1 MMGEAIGRRELL
13 AMAGGATAAMPAIAQ
28 GTARKPRRLPNRA
41 GPYDLVITG
50 GLVVDPETG
59 LHAIRNVGIKGG
71 AIAAIAEG
79 PLRGAVSLDATG
91 QVVAPGF
98 IDIHA
103 HGQQLPAAWMQAFDG
118 VTTALELESGMLPIS
133 KFYADVAR
141 EGRPIN
147 YGASVSWVSARV
159 AVKEGLEPDGTLT
172 FLQRAFALHGWQNS
186 LASHAELEAILARV
200 KTGLDEGGLGIGI
213 NAGYAP
219 GFGRQE
225 YLRLAELAAATQV
238 PTFTHARYYSV
249 KEPNGGFEAIEEI
262 IALAAIT
269 GAHMHLCHLNS
280 TSGRNI
286 TQIAR
291 AVKAAQARGIPIT
304 VEAYPYGAGSTA
316 VGAES
321 FRGPD
326 WLERWGARDASALHR
341 NGQPLTQAKI
351 DELQLAEP
359 GAVVVMHFLEPDRD
373 AADQA
378 LLDLSVLYPGGAIAS
393 DAMPWLR
400 GNRLVEGTVWP
411 IPDDAFAHPRSAGCF
426 ARFVGR
432 YVRERKAISLL
443 EAMRKTSLIPAQIL
457 GPSVPQMRRKGRLM
471 VGMDA
476 DVVVFDLDHIADRA
490 TFVDNARPSAG
501 MRHVLVN
508 GQPIIRDGARLADA
522 RPGRAIRR
530 AAK

>member
-1 MMGEAIGRRELL
+1 MGEVIDRRELL
-13 AMAGGATAAMPAIAQ
+13 AMAGGASVATPVLAANTAS
-28 GTARKPRRLPNRA
+28 RSSRLANRP
-41 GPYDLVITG
+41 GPYDLVISG

-59 LHAIRNVGIKGG
+59 LQAIRNVGIKDGT
-71 AIAAIAEG
+71 IAAISEA
-79 PLRGAVSLDATG
+79 PLIGGVTLSASG
-91 QVVAPGF
+91 QIVAPGF
-98 IDIHA
+98 IDLHA

-118 VTTALELESGMLPIS
+118 VTTALELESGMLPVS
-133 KFYADVAR
+133 LFYSNVAR

-147 YGASVSWVSARV
+147 YGTSVSWVSARV

-172 FLQRAFALHGWQNS
+172 FLQRAFALKGWQNS
-186 LASHAELEAILARV
+186 LASAAELDAILNWV
-200 KTGLDEGGLGIGI
+200 KSGLDEGGLGIGI

-225 YLRLAELAAATQV
+225 YLKLAELAAAAQV

-249 KEPNGGFEAIEEI
+249 REPNGGFEAIEEI

-286 TQIAR
+286 AQIAN

-316 VGAES
+316 IGAES
-321 FRGPD
+321 LRGTD
-326 WLERWGARDASALHR
+326 WLERWGAKDASILHR
-341 NGQPLTQAKI
+341 NGQPLTQEKI
-351 DELQLAEP
+351 DELQRAEP
-359 GAVVVMHFLEPDRD
+359 GAVVVIHFLEPDRE

-378 LLDLSVLYPGGAIAS
+378 LLDLSVLYPGGAVAS

-400 GNRLVEGTVWP
+400 GNHLVEGEVWP
-411 IPDDAFAHPRSAGCF
+411 IPEDAFAHPRSAGCF

-443 EAMRKTSLIPAQIL
+443 DAMRKTSLIPARIL
-457 GPSVPQMRRKGRLM
+457 ETSVPQMRRKGRMM

-476 DVVVFDLDHIADRA
+476 DIVVFDLERISDRA
-490 TFVDNARPSAG
+490 TFIENTKPSVG

-508 GQPIIRDGARLADA
+508 GQPIILDGVRLADA
-522 RPGRAIRR
+522 RPGRPIRR
-530 AAK
+530 PTK